1 MRAKGVG
8 FFAAAETWP
17 YQPSQLGFGPVSG
30 QLKDDSCVAA
40 CVLTLLQNQ
49 GRDDL
54 YEAMLR
60 AALDIQGEGALLS
73 DAPHALL
80 TFGSTVAWVYRDDL
94 TLNDLKQALAKGP
107 VIVALRRSSLGS
119 HALLIDG
126 IEADSYALI
135 RDPLPELTGSAYKV
149 ALETFL
155 PAWLPEQSGRGRGVI
170 VK

>member
-1 MRAKGVG
+1 MRAKGAG
-8 FFAAAETWP
+8 FFAAEKTWP
-17 YQPSQLGFGPVSG
+17 YQPSQLGLRPVSG

-40 CVLTLLQNQ
+40 CVLTLLQSQ

-73 DAPHALL
+73 AAPYALQ
-80 TFGSTVAWVYRDDL
+80 TFGSTIAWVYRDDL

-107 VIVALRRSSLGS
+107 AIVALRRGNLGS
-119 HALLIDG
+119 HALLVDG
-126 IEADSYALI
+126 IDSDSYVLI
-135 RDPLPELTGSAYKV
+135 RDPLPELTGSAYKI
-149 ALETFL
+149 AMKTFL